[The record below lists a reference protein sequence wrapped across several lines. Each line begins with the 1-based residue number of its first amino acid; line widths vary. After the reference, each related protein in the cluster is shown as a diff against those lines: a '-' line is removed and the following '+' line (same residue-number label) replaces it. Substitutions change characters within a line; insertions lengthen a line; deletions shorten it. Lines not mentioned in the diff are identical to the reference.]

1 MYEIDK
7 ANNALIS
14 LQNKS
19 FKEAGFEERPHLQQW
34 IAQEPSCLG
43 EDLLIIQEEFQD
55 FSETNERLD
64 LLALDKEG
72 RLVII
77 ENKLDD
83 SGKDIIGQALK
94 YASYCASMT
103 TDQICQIY
111 QKHLHSGNARDLI
124 AEFLDVDD
132 LSEVKLNPGFS
143 QRLFLIAGNF
153 RKEITSAV
161 VWLMEFH
168 FSIKCFRVTLW
179 SQETKGAQ
187 EEGNFFLNFEQ
198 VIPTQDTEEFRIGL
212 TKKANEEANA
222 DEAKK
227 QKYRAFWSELLNA
240 LNNTDLELYSK
251 TSPRAHHWM
260 GAQFGMFGFNFV
272 ASKTYGRAEL
282 YIDRRAKEDIKYAFD
297 CLEAKRK
304 TIEEDFK
311 NASEKLFDG
320 ELVWERKDETR
331 ASRIK
336 CETSGDVFNRDDWP
350 EMIAFM
356 TDTMVR
362 IERAFREPVEQINA
376 EMKNRPN

>member
-7 ANNALIS
+7 ANNALIP

-19 FKEAGFEERPHLQQW
+19 FNEAGFKERPHLQKW

-43 EDLLIIQEEFQD
+43 EELLIIQEEFQG

-83 SGKDIIGQALK
+83 SGKDVIGQAQK

-153 RKEITSAV
+153 RKEVTSAV
-161 VWLMEFH
+161 IWLMEFNL
-168 FSIKCFRVTLW
+168 SIKCFKVTLW
-179 SQETKGAQ
+179 SQKTHGTQ

-212 TKKANEEANA
+212 TKKANE
-222 DEAKK
+222 AKK

-240 LNNTDLELYSK
+240 LNNTDLKLYSK
-251 TSPRAHHWM
+251 TSPRVRHWM
-260 GAQFGMFGFNFV
+260 GAQIGMFGFNFA

-282 YIDRRAKEDIKYAFD
+282 YIDRRSKEDIKYAFD
-297 CLEAKRK
+297 LLEAKRE
-304 TIEEDFK
+304 TIEED
-311 NASEKLFDG
+311 FDG
-320 ELVWERKDETR
+320 ELVWERKDKTR

-336 CETSGDVFNRDDWP
+336 CQTNGDVFNRDDW
-350 EMIAFM
+350 EDMIAFM
-356 TDTMVR
+356 TEAMVR